1 VSFREIFESVMQ
13 DTATHLRIGFI
24 SVANIHNRIP
34 CLAEGFI
41 AAARPRRGI
50 LASGD

>member
-1 VSFREIFESVMQ
+1 VSFREIFESVIQ

-34 CLAEGFI
+34 CLAKG
-41 AAARPRRGI
+41 
-50 LASGD
+50 LVTC